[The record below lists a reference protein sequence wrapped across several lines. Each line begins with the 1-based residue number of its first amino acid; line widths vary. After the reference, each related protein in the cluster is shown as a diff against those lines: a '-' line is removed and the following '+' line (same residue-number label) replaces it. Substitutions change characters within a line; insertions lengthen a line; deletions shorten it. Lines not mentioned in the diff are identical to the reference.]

1 MATTQQ
7 VDYPHG
13 SGPDSG
19 AHARK
24 AEPKGIL
31 NKRADGVPFYT
42 PVQDPPAGTALD
54 PQPDGKPIPKLF
66 TPLKIRGLTLQNRIM
81 VAPLCQYSAENGFHT
96 LWHTTHLG
104 GIIQRGPGL
113 TFVEATAVQAR
124 GRITPEDSGLW
135 LDEQMEPLKQHVQFA
150 HSQGQHIAI
159 QLAHAGRKAST
170 VAPWLSPAAT
180 ATRDVGGW
188 PDDVVAPSAIRFD
201 ENYPQ
206 PRALTIEEIEQIKLD
221 FMAAAKRAIK
231 TGFDALEIHSAHGY
245 LLHSFLSPVTNH
257 RTDQYGGSF
266 ENRARLLLEITDG
279 FRAVMPEDMP
289 LVVRVSATDWLED
302 VEGYG
307 ADSWKLSDTVRLAEL
322 LAKRG
327 VDVIDV
333 SSGGNHPQQKIK
345 PGPGYQAPFAKA
357 VKRAVG
363 DSMLVGTVGSI
374 TNGQQAEDLL
384 VGGKDEDDTPLDIV
398 SAGRMFQKNPGLVW
412 AWADD
417 LQTAI
422 YVAGQIGWGF
432 GGRGVKGQPKKANK
446 EPENTDTAKK
456 LPADN
461 GPIPRG

>member
-1 MATTQQ
+1 MAH
-7 VDYPHG
+7 YPSRWYYSTRG
-13 SGPDSG
+13 KSPTITSRLGT
-19 AHARK
+19 
-24 AEPKGIL
+24 
-31 NKRADGVPFYT
+31 NKRRAEC
-42 PVQDPPAGTALD
+42 QGTN
-54 PQPDGKPIPKLF
+54 
-66 TPLKIRGLTLQNRIM
+66 TLQ
-81 VAPLCQYSAENGFHT
+81 
-96 LWHTTHLG
+96 
-104 GIIQRGPGL
+104 PGL

-417 LQTAI
+417 VRITRIHSKL
-422 YVAGQIGWGF
+422 YRGF
-432 GGRGVKGQPKKANK
+432 SR
-446 EPENTDTAKK
+446 
-456 LPADN
+456 
-461 GPIPRG
+461 